1 MIPSAD
7 QISQDYTKQMSDLG
21 YSVFVVAISGLPD
34 VDSETDEQVIDICAL
49 PTSVGEMPGDEY
61 WRFALKRTGEVSRVA
76 YDLFRKTPVS
86 VVKNMTDD
94 EDAIAAVQA
103 MVDEILPPAF
113 EEGSN

>member
-1 MIPSAD
+1 MTPSAD

-21 YSVFVVAISGLPD
+21 YSVFVVAISGVPD
-34 VDSETDEQVIDICAL
+34 DERETDDTVIAL
-49 PTSVGEMPGDEY
+49 CDFPLSAGEMPADEY

-76 YDLFRKTPVS
+76 YDLFRETPVS

-94 EDAIAAVQA
+94 EEAIAAVQA
-103 MVDEILPPAF
+103 MVDEILPPVF